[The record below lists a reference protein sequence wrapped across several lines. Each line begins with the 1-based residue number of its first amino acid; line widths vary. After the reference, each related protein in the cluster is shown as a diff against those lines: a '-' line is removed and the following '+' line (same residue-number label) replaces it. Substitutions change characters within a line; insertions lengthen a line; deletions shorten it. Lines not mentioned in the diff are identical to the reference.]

1 MVREQK
7 IGIIIYI
14 FTGRK
19 NNIAEK
25 IRLGKEIWE
34 MPFPYTYWK
43 FRTWFHIV
51 YRVSMARE
59 KQKHDHSTRINGGH
73 GRYLLYLSF
82 LYAGSNLD
90 RLQVWGV
97 GTGLK
102 RCDLR
107 TCKSTQ
113 RSEAEEPISSM
124 TPDPGTQMTWCKVCN
139 NTRAC
144 LWGPGGCTRYSQRE
158 VFQDQAFLGSLG

>member
-59 KQKHDHSTRINGGH
+59 KQKHVKITNGIFSEVNLITCTFHVFLSYLCWHFIIRALMMGNWCSHVKIVPNFRICRSISFWNI
-73 GRYLLYLSF
+73 RLISKLLLF
-82 LYAGSNLD
+82 LPD
-90 RLQVWGV
+90 FV
-97 GTGLK
+97 
-102 RCDLR
+102 
-107 TCKSTQ
+107 
-113 RSEAEEPISSM
+113 RS
-124 TPDPGTQMTWCKVCN
+124 WN
-139 NTRAC
+139 
-144 LWGPGGCTRYSQRE
+144 
-158 VFQDQAFLGSLG
+158 